1 MHYEGNVLVVD
12 PGEVISDPYPY
23 QPMWGG
29 WGGYKGYGYGIGPG
43 SQGWRGGYRGR
54 RGPGRWR
61 GPDWRGGTFAGMGN
75 ECSGCGTPI
84 DPRAA
89 PVWSNTYRL
98 ASAAALNRVPTA
110 RALGAV
116 NLSSTGVYLLALA
129 VPAVVIA
136 SLFFMGVIKV
146 D

>member
-12 PGEVISDPYPY
+12 PGEVVDNVYPW
-23 QPMWGG
+23 QTMWGSWNQ
-29 WGGYKGYGYGIGPG
+29 WGGYGGGPLD
-43 SQGWRGGYRGR
+43 RG
-54 RGPGRWR
+54 
-61 GPDWRGGTFAGMGN
+61 WRGGTFAGVGN
-75 ECSGCGTPI
+75 DCSGCATPI
-84 DPRAA
+84 DPRSA

-98 ASAAALNRVPTA
+98 ASAAALNRVPTV

-116 NLSSTGVYLLALA
+116 ELGSTGIYLLALA